1 MFGLSSVGFKYG
13 DAPLITQVV
22 GDVKSSV
29 LMAAVCI
36 GAEYDCGIENRQID
50 KEMGILL
57 VICFVVWFLEYFHYD
72 FVWLP
77 NKIIKHHEKIV

>member
-1 MFGLSSVGFKYG
+1 MAARSS
-13 DAPLITQVV
+13 LT
-22 GDVKSSV
+22 
-29 LMAAVCI
+29 AAVCI
-36 GAEYDCGIENRQID
+36 GAGYDCGIEIRQID
-50 KEMGILL
+50 KEGVILS

>member
-1 MFGLSSVGFKYG
+1 MFGLSSVGFKDG
-13 DAPLITQVV
+13 DDPLITQVV
-22 GDVKSSV
+22 GDVQSSV

-36 GAEYDCGIENRQID
+36 GAGYDCSIENGQID
-50 KEMGILL
+50 KERVILL
-57 VICFVVWFLEYFHYD
+57 VICFVVWFLVYFHYD